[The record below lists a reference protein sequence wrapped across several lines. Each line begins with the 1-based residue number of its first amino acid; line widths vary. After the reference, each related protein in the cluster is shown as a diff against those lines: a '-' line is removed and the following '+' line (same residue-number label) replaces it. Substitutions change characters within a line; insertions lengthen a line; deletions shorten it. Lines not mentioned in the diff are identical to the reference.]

1 MLWTILLLIL
11 AAIAGILIFAAMRPD
26 SFRIARSIDIE
37 APPAKVFPLIEEFRE
52 WTKWSPY
59 EKLDPNMK
67 RSFGAVTRGAGAHY
81 AWEGDKKVGAGSMDI
96 TSSKPSSEVSINL
109 NMIKP
114 FAANNKVTFT
124 VAPRGSGST
133 VTWTMEG
140 ASPLMMRVM
149 HLFMN
154 IDKMVGGQFDEGL
167 QKMKAAAES

>member
-11 AAIAGILIFAAMRPD
+11 AAVAGILIFAATRPD

-52 WTKWSPY
+52 WPKWSPY
-59 EKLDPNMK
+59 ENLDPNMK
-67 RSFGAVTRGAGAHY
+67 RTFGAVTRGTGAHY
-81 AWEGDKKVGAGSMDI
+81 AWEGDKKVGAGNMDI

-114 FAANNKVTFT
+114 FAASNKVTFT
-124 VAPRGSGST
+124 VAPRGPGSA
-133 VTWTMEG
+133 VTWAMEG

-154 IDKMVGGQFDEGL
+154 IDKMVGGQFEDGL
-167 QKMKAAAES
+167 RKMKAAAES